1 MAELSRGPRE
11 AEPLAAGSGSRRAI
25 RLSEVVAAL
34 ARAGELVEA
43 PSSDPTLRGVSDDSR
58 TLEPGM
64 LFCAVV
70 GTQRDGHD
78 FLEEAVRRGA
88 AAALVARPAALS
100 IPVVVARDS
109 RAAAAIAA
117 QVWYGEPARRL
128 RLVGV
133 TGTNGKSTT
142 VALIRHLLN
151 GGGTVGSIG
160 TLGSFDGS
168 GAPAGPPIS
177 LTTPGAVEL
186 QAVLAALAER
196 GVTTVVAEA
205 SSHALDQRR
214 LYGLAFQAA
223 VYTNLTHDHLDY
235 HRDFASYLAAK
246 LLLARQLEDGGLE
259 VVNADDPAWEALPRQ
274 AGHRRIT
281 YGLRQPAEVRADDLK
296 MGAQGTS
303 LALAFGARRYEA
315 RLPLI
320 GEFNVSNALA
330 AAATA
335 WGLGLDPAEIAA
347 RLADA
352 PQVPG
357 RMERI
362 VAGEFVVVRDY
373 AHTPDALERVIRA
386 LRPLTPA
393 RLIVLFGCGGDRDR
407 RKRPVM
413 GRIAARGADVAIVT
427 SDNPRTE
434 DPDRIIEEIEQGME
448 GRPHLRLTD
457 RREAIEAA
465 VRMLGPGDC
474 LLLAGKG
481 HETYQVIGER
491 RLPFDE
497 PAIVR
502 AALARRG

>member
-1 MAELSRGPRE
+1 MTTLR
-11 AEPLAAGSGSRRAI
+11 
-25 RLSEVVAAL
+25 EVVAAL
-34 ARAGELVEA
+34 ARAGELIEA
-43 PSSDPTLRGVSDDSR
+43 PASYPELRGVADDSR
-58 TLEPGM
+58 KLERGM

-88 AAALVARPAALS
+88 AAALVTRPAASS
-100 IPVVVARDS
+100 IPVVVVRDS

-128 RLVGV
+128 TLVGV

-151 GGGTVGSIG
+151 AGGTVGSIG
-160 TLGSFDGS
+160 TLGGFDGS
-168 GAPAGPPIS
+168 GAPAGPAIS
-177 LTTPGAVEL
+177 LTTPGAIEF
-186 QAVLAALAER
+186 QAMLAALAER
-196 GVTTVVAEA
+196 GVTTVVTEA

-214 LYGLAFQAA
+214 LYGLSFEAA

-235 HRDFASYLAAK
+235 HGDFASYLAAK
-246 LLLARQLEDGGLE
+246 LLLARQLKEEGLA
-259 VVNADDPAWEALPRQ
+259 VVNADDPAWEALPQQ
-274 AGHRRIT
+274 AGRRRLT
-281 YGLRQPAEVRADDLK
+281 YGLRQPADVRASGVRL
-296 MGAQGTS
+296 GAQGTS
-303 LALAFGARRYEA
+303 LAMQFGGQRHEV

-335 WGLGLDPAEIAA
+335 WGLGLDPPEIAA
-347 RLADA
+347 RLASA

-362 VAGEFVVVRDY
+362 AGDEFVILRDY
-373 AHTPDALERVIRA
+373 AHTPDALERAIRA
-386 LRPLTPA
+386 LKPLTRG

-427 SDNPRTE
+427 SDNPRSE
-434 DPDRIIEEIEQGME
+434 DPDRIIDEIEEGME
-448 GRPHLRLTD
+448 GLAHLRITD
-457 RREAIEAA
+457 RREAITRA
-465 VRMLGPGDC
+465 VQMLEPGDC

-497 PAIVR
+497 PEIVR
-502 AALARRG
+502 AALARRA